1 MKNAIYTWLA
11 SLISSNGWLLR
22 LVLRFGWARPYKHIK
37 HFDGKPYM
45 NRWWLMP
52 KWMFVLDKDGYPEP
66 PEWFFFRI
74 RLHHIITEDYDRDL
88 HDHPADY
95 RTLIISGW
103 YIERDIYG
111 VERVFSAGSSR
122 EARAENFHRIIKVS
136 PGGVWTIFIMK
147 QKRNEWGFFKGDRKI
162 PWREYFGRQNENQL

>member
-1 MKNAIYTWLA
+1 MKNAFYTWLA
-11 SLISSNGWLLR
+11 SRIAFNPWLMRLILHY
-22 LVLRFGWARPYKHIK
+22 GWARPYNNIK
-37 HFDGKPYM
+37 HYDGSPYM

-52 KWMFVLDKDGYPEP
+52 RWMFGTDERGDLLP
-66 PEWFFFRI
+66 PEWFWYRI

-103 YIERDIYG
+103 YIEQDIYG
-111 VERVFSAGSSR
+111 VERLFDAGSSR
-122 EARAENFHRIIKVS
+122 EARAENFHRITKVS

-147 QKRNEWGFFKGDRKI
+147 QKRNSWGFFVGDRKI
-162 PWREYFGRQNENQL
+162 PWRAYSGRKNENCM